1 MRNIYMYKKVKT
13 MKSKSPPTSYFNI
26 YYLFRHHNYDQLLG
40 NNAQISQAYVSINID
55 ILIVT

>member
-1 MRNIYMYKKVKT
+1 ME
-13 MKSKSPPTSYFNI
+13 SKSPPTSYSNI

-40 NNAQISQAYVSINID
+40 NDAQISLAYVSINID